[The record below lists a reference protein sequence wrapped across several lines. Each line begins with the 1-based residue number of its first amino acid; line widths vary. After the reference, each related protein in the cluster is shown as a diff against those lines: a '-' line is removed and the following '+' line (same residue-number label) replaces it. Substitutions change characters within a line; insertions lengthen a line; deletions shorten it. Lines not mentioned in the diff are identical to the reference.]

1 MQTETDITL
10 LSRKCSNWP
19 CFFHSGG
26 YDRGECLDTVSVYDP
41 STNEWRSADKMI
53 TKRGRFDAT
62 VIGND
67 VLFAVAGSNGTSE
80 LTSAEKYDRRTGRW
94 TSIASL
100 PVPVSNIGE
109 CARFKFKYCQLAS
122 SFPIPTRG

>member
-1 MQTETDITL
+1 MSCYQPL
-10 LSRKCSNWP
+10 
-19 CFFHSGG
+19 SGG

-41 STNEWRSADKMI
+41 ATNEWRSADKML

-62 VIGND
+62 VLD
-67 VLFAVAGSNGTSE
+67 DQFLFAVAGSNGTSE

-94 TSIASL
+94 AQIASL

-109 CARFKFKYCQLAS
+109 
-122 SFPIPTRG
+122 

>member
-1 MQTETDITL
+1 M
-10 LSRKCSNWP
+10 SKS
-19 CFFHSGG
+19 HSGG

-41 STNEWRSADKMI
+41 STNEWRSADKML

-62 VIGND
+62 VIGD

-109 CARFKFKYCQLAS
+109 CDRFKS
-122 SFPIPTRG
+122 